1 MSFPSDLPRARWR
14 SLECVECLEMVKP
27 MVVDFCAIGG
37 LQGYSKALWMG
48 IQNVK
53 ALPISG

>member
-37 LQGYSKALWMG
+37 LQGYSKAL
-48 IQNVK
+48 
-53 ALPISG
+53 